1 MENCKTEPTSS
12 LPAGK
17 KRGAVRANYNQ
28 WRSQA
33 GLAAAREDADVRAC
47 MEEVLRIATFDLV
60 PYEVV
65 SVHRRQV

>member
-1 MENCKTEPTSS
+1 M
-12 LPAGK
+12 
-17 KRGAVRANYNQ
+17 ANYNQ

-33 GLAAAREDADVRAC
+33 DLAAAREDADVRAC
-47 MEEVLRIATFDLV
+47 MEEVPKIATLDLV